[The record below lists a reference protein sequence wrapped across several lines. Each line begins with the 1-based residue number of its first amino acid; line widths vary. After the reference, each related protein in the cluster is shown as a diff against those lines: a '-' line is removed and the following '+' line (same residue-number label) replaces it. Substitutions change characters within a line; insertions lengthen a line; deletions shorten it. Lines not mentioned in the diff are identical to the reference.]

1 MVSTTP
7 HSLEA
12 VSSKKGSQG
21 GNGGQS
27 VDPKGMGGVRS
38 LRLPGSCRRDTRD
51 TLPPGDLPQKQA
63 REFSGSCNLCVN
75 LRLLQEGEGD
85 RAWGGEEIRS
95 SEQKEGPQ
103 VSSRGQGPRRQLS
116 PSPLLAP
123 LSGLP
128 PLTSSQPSPTP
139 RRGPPPGAPP
149 SLEGESCTVLGA
161 ATQTPAPPVLA
172 LSLSASVSSPA
183 HGVTSSLPQGQL
195 GPAGD

>member
-1 MVSTTP
+1 M
-7 HSLEA
+7 
-12 VSSKKGSQG
+12 SSEKGSQG

-27 VDPKGMGGVRS
+27 VDPKGTGGVRS
-38 LRLPGSCRRDTRD
+38 LRLPGSCWRATRG

-63 REFSGSCNLCVN
+63 REFSGSCNLCLN

-85 RAWGGEEIRS
+85 RAWGGGEAIRS

-103 VSSRGQGPRRQLS
+103 VSSRGQGPRCQLS

-123 LSGLP
+123 LSGPP

-139 RRGPPPGAPP
+139 RRGPHPGAPP
-149 SLEGESCTVLGA
+149 SLQGESCTVLGA
-161 ATQTPAPPVLA
+161 ATQIPAPPVPA